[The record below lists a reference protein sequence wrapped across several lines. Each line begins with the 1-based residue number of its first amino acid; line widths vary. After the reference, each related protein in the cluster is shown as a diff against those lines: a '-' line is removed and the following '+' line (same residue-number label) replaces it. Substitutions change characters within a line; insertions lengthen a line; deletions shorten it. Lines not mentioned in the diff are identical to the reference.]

1 MILKTR
7 DAAWVHCKVERG
19 IAFVLSHRTFII
31 RSLSRT
37 CITEISE
44 LDTTRIW
51 QCHPGSHNRKAQTVM
66 VCFCF
71 HSAVFALVC
80 LSLQCLKII
89 TRPPYRDSL
98 AALTAPQPDGLTVL
112 LQIGNELVTLLDNV
126 CVLLVLVV
134 RSVGLDDALDAVDGA
149 GYAVGGDESSEVPVC
164 C

>member
-1 MILKTR
+1 ML
-7 DAAWVHCKVERG
+7 VEPHMHHGDIGARP
-19 IAFVLSHRTFII
+19 VM
-31 RSLSRT
+31 
-37 CITEISE
+37 
-44 LDTTRIW
+44 RIW
-51 QCHPGSHNRKAQTVM
+51 QCHPESHNRKVQTVM

-89 TRPPYRDSL
+89 TRPPHRDTL

-112 LQIGNELVTLLDNV
+112 LQLGNELVTLLDYV

-134 RSVGLDDALDAVDGA
+134 GSVGLDDALDAVDRA
-149 GYAVGGDESSEVPVC
+149 GYAVGGDESSEVPSC